1 MNINCNFCKGWNFI
15 NDNNIIICKD
25 CGNLLT
31 YFNWNWYNDKLE
43 IVKKI
48 WYSRL
53 TYVIYLINNINLHY
67 IVYSDELNNM
77 YEKIKDN
84 IQFDYQINKKYIKLN
99 KINCWY
105 HNIYYFMYL
114 KYKDKYKFINND
126 TKNLI
131 ITMFKKYE
139 NVYKENKRYIKLKK
153 KFLNYQ
159 YILYNI
165 FIRLDLYDDYYNY
178 IDLPNDIIIIKLNEI
193 WSKFFI

>member
-1 MNINCNFCKGWNFI
+1 
-15 NDNNIIICKD
+15 
-25 CGNLLT
+25 
-31 YFNWNWYNDKLE
+31 
-43 IVKKI
+43 
-48 WYSRL
+48 
-53 TYVIYLINNINLHY
+53 
-67 IVYSDELNNM
+67 
-77 YEKIKDN
+77 
-84 IQFDYQINKKYIKLN
+84 
-99 KINCWY
+99 
-105 HNIYYFMYL
+105 MYL

-126 TKNLI
+126 IKNLI